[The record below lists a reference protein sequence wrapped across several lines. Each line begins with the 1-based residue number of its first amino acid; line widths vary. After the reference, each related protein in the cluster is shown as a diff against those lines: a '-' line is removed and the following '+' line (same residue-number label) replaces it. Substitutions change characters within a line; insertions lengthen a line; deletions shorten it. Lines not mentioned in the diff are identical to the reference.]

1 MASASSSM
9 RASDYLAG
17 VTIRVRITGLG
28 VARARLWIA
37 QRVMRLA
44 GYIAGTNL
52 EIDLKE

>member
-1 MASASSSM
+1 MASANISM
-9 RASDYLAG
+9 RAGDYLSG
-17 VTIRVRITGLG
+17 ITIRVRFTGLG